1 MMTVLNLGILLIV
14 SVTRIDGFHI
24 LEVNGTSSDNCWYT
38 ANFTCI
44 KTMIMDP
51 IKDIWKK
58 KEIRIFDSV
67 VIEKISK
74 ASSQDDGSAEAKDT
88 EGNRSVGGDAEQ
100 MMDNVG
106 RFMKSH
112 AVRVDLWNFAKLTVQ
127 RSEENHDNIEIIF
140 DMNRG
145 TPGDN
150 EEGK

>member
-1 MMTVLNLGILLIV
+1 
-14 SVTRIDGFHI
+14 
-24 LEVNGTSSDNCWYT
+24 
-38 ANFTCI
+38 
-44 KTMIMDP
+44 MIMDP

-58 KEIRIFDSV
+58 KEIKIFDSV
-67 VIEKISK
+67 VIEKISR
-74 ASSQDDGSAEAKDT
+74 APSEDDGSTEVEDT

-112 AVRVDLWNFAKLTVQ
+112 AVRVDLWNFAKLRVQ
-127 RSEENHDNIEIIF
+127 RSEENPENIEIIF

-150 EEGK
+150 RDGK